1 MDGAWSPNWMEQLFR
16 QRSSARFILPLV
28 LFCSVLFCSVLF
40 CSVLFCSV
48 LFCSV
53 LFWRLADIAM
63 DCVASGCCND
73 AVIMMLYGCYYVRD

>member
-40 CSVLFCSV
+40 CSVLFCSCSGGWLTLRWTV
-48 LFCSV
+48 L
-53 LFWRLADIAM
+53 RLA
-63 DCVASGCCND
+63 
-73 AVIMMLYGCYYVRD
+73 AVMMLMLYGCYYVRD